1 MKRCVLTL
9 ALILAFLPKS
19 FGATWTD
26 PNLEQLIEISPFIG
40 VIEASKAGPKEHIQI
55 FKVTRTY
62 RGKKIPEIIS
72 VTGFFDPERQ
82 AAPKIPAGTRFV
94 AFLNP
99 KGKLWRP
106 ATPSYGLFPI
116 RGDAVLAS
124 ARDTSLRVVTKLDN
138 YERFIKAVLAHK
150 ESKKSTH
157 RLWLRKQRANIDAAP
172 LLALKKEQ
180 AAELHISLEALYY
193 FATKDDLPR
202 LKRLLRCDL
211 FQIRASAVRALG
223 TINNEAAGQLL
234 FTQLFDDSKDTVK
247 CWSAMSLA
255 RLSPF
260 PKALSAKLVEKA
272 EKLSENEVR
281 LHRSV
286 EDPRKNAL
294 PAPRASIAL
303 LMGKIKE
310 VKALPFLYKGL
321 ESEDEELIKASL
333 VAILDFE
340 DLSLIRKV
348 IERMREETASDYQAN
363 QYFVAALRRI
373 TGQKLGRSK
382 KAWLSWWDKNKS
394 SLSPKKGQGQTQ
406 KGSGE

>member
-1 MKRCVLTL
+1 MKRCVLVI
-9 ALILAFLPKS
+9 AFILAFLPKS

-40 VIEASKAGPKEHIQI
+40 IIEASKTGPKEHIQS
-55 FKVTRTY
+55 FKVTRIY
-62 RGKKIPEIIS
+62 HGKKIPEIIS
-72 VTGFFDPERQ
+72 LTGFFDPERQ
-82 AAPKIPAGTRFV
+82 AAPKIPVGTRFV

-116 RGDAVLAS
+116 RGDSVLAS
-124 ARDTSLRVVTKLDN
+124 ARDTSLRVVTKLDR
-138 YERFIKAVLAHK
+138 YEQFIKAVAAHK
-150 ESKKSTH
+150 KSKKSPPK
-157 RLWLRKQRANIDAAP
+157 LWLKKQRSIIDAAP
-172 LLALKKEQ
+172 LLALEKTQ
-180 AAELHISLEALYY
+180 AAELHLSLEALYY
-193 FATKDDLPR
+193 FAKKEDLPR
-202 LKRLLRCDL
+202 LKRLLRCDI
-211 FQIRASAVRALG
+211 FQIRASTTRALG
-223 TINNEAAGQLL
+223 TINNEAAGALL
-234 FTQLFDDSKDTVK
+234 VTQVFDDSKDSVK
-247 CWSAMSLA
+247 CWAAMSLA
-255 RLSPF
+255 RLDPF

-294 PAPRASIAL
+294 PAPRSSIAL
-303 LMGKIKE
+303 LWGKIKE

-340 DLSLIRKV
+340 DLSLIRKI
-348 IERMREETASDYQAN
+348 IERMREETASDYQVN
-363 QYFVAALRRI
+363 QYFVAALRRV
-373 TGQKLGRSK
+373 TGQKLGRSR
-382 KAWLSWWDKNKS
+382 KAWLTWWDKNKS
-394 SLSPKKGQGQTQ
+394 SLSPKKGNGQTQ